1 MTTPPPGKQPA
12 AETLE
17 EIAERCVRE
26 WVEHDLD
33 EHFESGYDF
42 MITMKPED
50 LIERILSALR
60 NERERA
66 AKICEQG
73 AMLASPEGV
82 IPPDD
87 PEHERLQRLVTIL
100 ISAARAIREGK

>member
-1 MTTPPPGKQPA
+1 MRETNWVRRERPGDRENKPSA
-12 AETLE
+12 IETLE

-33 EHFESGYDF
+33 EHFEPGDDF
-42 MITMKPED
+42 MITMPPED

-66 AKICEQG
+66 VQIIDEHRALDVCE
-73 AMLASPEGV
+73 
-82 IPPDD
+82 DNCWT
-87 PEHERLQRLVTIL
+87 TIK
-100 ISAARAIREGK
+100 AAIREGKVNRNE